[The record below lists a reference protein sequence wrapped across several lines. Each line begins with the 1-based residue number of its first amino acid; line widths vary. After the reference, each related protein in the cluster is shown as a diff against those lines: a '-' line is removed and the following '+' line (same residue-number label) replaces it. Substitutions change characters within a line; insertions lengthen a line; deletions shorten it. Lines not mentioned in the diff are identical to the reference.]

1 MYVGTYLDRQNNLLF
16 VSERINGER
25 VTTTYPLIYE
35 YLVPDENGYDM
46 GIDGQRLKKI
56 TLRKYNEFYTHKKQC
71 KESGVR
77 TYEMNFNLV
86 HKVLYQNYKNC
97 QEPKLHKAFFDIEV
111 DYDPAVSGD
120 INTLV
125 AETPCAINA
134 VSIYLDWID
143 KTITLTIKP
152 DTLSWEEAQKIC
164 DSIGDTY
171 LCQDEKQLIDLMIR
185 FFDDADV
192 ISGWNSD
199 FFDIPYI
206 IGRTIKVLGKEKIKD
221 YCLWKQEPIC
231 KEVETYGRVVK
242 NYSFVGKWAVDY
254 LELYKKHT
262 PNEHESYSLDNISY
276 EELGDRKVKYE
287 GTLTRLYFDD
297 YELFLRYNRQ
307 GY

>member
-1 MYVGTYLDRQNNLLF
+1 M
-16 VSERINGER
+16 
-25 VTTTYPLIYE
+25 
-35 YLVPDENGYDM
+35 
-46 GIDGQRLKKI
+46 
-56 TLRKYNEFYTHKKQC
+56 
-71 KESGVR
+71 
-77 TYEMNFNLV
+77 V

-199 FFDIPYI
+199 
-206 IGRTIKVLGKEKIKD
+206 L
-221 YCLWKQEPIC
+221 
-231 KEVETYGRVVK
+231 
-242 NYSFVGKWAVDY
+242 
-254 LELYKKHT
+254 
-262 PNEHESYSLDNISY
+262 
-276 EELGDRKVKYE
+276 
-287 GTLTRLYFDD
+287 
-297 YELFLRYNRQ
+297 
-307 GY
+307 